1 MENITALDWFYE
13 KVKPIFERDKE
24 AFNSL
29 ILTYEMAKIKEQ
41 EQVLKPVS
49 ICVSCDEEAQ
59 THQLCVSC
67 IDKMIKENQNS
78 VDLSFKFTP
87 NSTDTSEKIKTD
99 PWKKETELSF

>member
-49 ICVSCDEEAQ
+49 ICASCNEKAQ
-59 THQLCVSC
+59 THQLCRGC
-67 IDKMIKENQNS
+67 IEEILSISFLLGETKENQKS
-78 VDLSFKFTP
+78 S
-87 NSTDTSEKIKTD
+87 
-99 PWKKETELSF
+99 